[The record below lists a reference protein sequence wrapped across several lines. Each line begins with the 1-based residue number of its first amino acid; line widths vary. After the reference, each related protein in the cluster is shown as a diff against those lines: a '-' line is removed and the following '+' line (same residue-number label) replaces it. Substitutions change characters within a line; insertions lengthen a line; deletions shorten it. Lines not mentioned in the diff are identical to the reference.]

1 MRPMTIM
8 TSIAARFAP
17 VPLALVIVLACRGAN
32 AGVTVLGVQY
42 QQDQPYPEFNC
53 IWNDKTYPT
62 NCPPRSLGCNVHVYV
77 KNTGGSS
84 VTVSDVTLAGYS
96 LADSLVLNTGVHD
109 ARSIYFKWD
118 NPPQAILDAGEP
130 VWYKADPSVIPAGG
144 VGQVVVRL
152 RSVPVTQPVSL
163 GVETTGGTVTTSIT
177 IAANAPQLA
186 SIGYSPDLTKVYLH
200 WRRSGGAAPTA
211 IRMDGVDVTA
221 NTATVGDTN
230 INFGASV
237 VQLAA
242 PLGPMSYHVFQGVYA
257 DGKIA
262 SASQRAWTNKFIYA
276 SYGNFETSS
285 SYTIADWV
293 AEACNHGFNNVQVN
307 MGEVG
312 SYMWTGIGEADC
324 RARGYGYTTGDKTK
338 FNPIDPDMFFLN
350 DEPDAEEANMEHTFC
365 GTGLKLPCGHSP
377 MGILVMREIA
387 NGEGLRSLRPMTPTS
402 INLNGTFRP
411 ENYYAWGQSVD
422 ILQVDPYYQ
431 RRLSD
436 VYWRDQQRIPLYR
449 QATYIY
455 AVSRA
460 VTTAAEPNPSN
471 ILLYSCEWKCTDDNC
486 DPAYVGQVWPFPTTE
501 AKRIEV
507 YYALAAG
514 AKGMGYWWFPKGY
527 PSNGLADQ
535 GKATA
540 RALWKEL
547 GLLGNEIKT
556 AAPLLVTSHP
566 VDMLLTPGTNVW
578 VRALAVGT
586 DTVILIVVND
596 NYYNDEAGCHY
607 TPVANATVAATLP
620 SWMQAAPT
628 AFAIAAGGL
637 SDVSAVLNGNQ
648 LQVNLGTLN
657 LTRMIVVT
665 KNAGLRA
672 TIQQRYDQQ
681 VRPGIC
687 AMAPELC
694 ASTPPSVA
702 QQPASQYA
710 APGGTANF
718 TVVVSGSNP
727 LSYQWQ
733 KNAVRLNNGGHYTG
747 TTTATVTVG
756 SVDSTDVAGYRC
768 VVTNAYGSVT
778 SSVATLVLGGP
789 CSTPT
794 LLNGNFEGPTNAPG
808 ISTNWAG
815 YQRPPNPVTAWT
827 IQTNSPPTGGGTQYQ
842 QIANTS
848 GTGGGGVRQDI
859 TGCVIGATYQISG
872 WMRGNSVAYST
883 CTVKCS
889 PTASTDWSTAAD
901 LNPPQ
906 TFTGN
911 YWTNF
916 SGTVVATGPSMT
928 LWLDGQ
934 TGGTGQNKAECFDA
948 VTVTCVA
955 APPPLRFE
963 SAGLLS
969 QDPVRL
975 VLSGEP
981 GKTVTV
987 RRSSNLVDWVM
998 LTNLVN
1004 TNGIVQFTDPTAN
1017 TAAQRFYRAT
1027 SP

>member
-1 MRPMTIM
+1 MRQTLPH
-8 TSIAARFAP
+8 SRGRVNAFL
-17 VPLALVIVLACRGAN
+17 LALVISLACRGAH

-62 NCPPRSLGCNVHVYV
+62 NCPARSLGCNVHVYL

-84 VTVSDVTLAGYS
+84 VTISDVTVAGYS
-96 LADSLVLNTGVHD
+96 LADSLVENAGVHYS
-109 ARSIYFKWD
+109 RSIYFKWD
-118 NPPQAILDAGEP
+118 NPPSAILNAGEP
-130 VWYKADPSVIPAGG
+130 VWYKGDPATIPAGG
-144 VGQVVVRL
+144 VGQAVLRL
-152 RSVPVTQPVSL
+152 RSVPVTQPVSV
-163 GVETTGGTVTTSIT
+163 GVVTSGGTVTTNIT
-177 IAANAPQLA
+177 VDMNAPQLA

-200 WRRSGGAAPTA
+200 WRRNGGAAPTTVK
-211 IRMDGVDVTA
+211 MDGVDVTPA
-221 NTATVGDTN
+221 TTTVGDPTV
-230 INFGASV
+230 NFGASI

-242 PLGPMSYHVFQGVYA
+242 PLVPMSYHVFQGAYS
-257 DGKIA
+257 DGKLA

-276 SYGNFETSS
+276 SYGNFETSA

-293 AEACNHGFNNVQVN
+293 AEASEHGFNNCQVS

-312 SYMWTGIGEADC
+312 GYMWTGAGQADC
-324 RARGYGYTTGDKTK
+324 RARGYGYTSGDKTK

-350 DEPDAEEANMEHTFC
+350 DEPDAEEANMENTFC

-387 NGEGLRSLRPMTPTS
+387 NGEGLRALRPMTPTS

-436 VYWRDQQRIPLYR
+436 VYWRDQYRIPLYR

-460 VTTAAEPNPSN
+460 VTSAAEPNPSN
-471 ILLYSCEWKCTDDNC
+471 VLLYSCEWKCTDDNC
-486 DPAYVGQVWPFPTTE
+486 DTAYVGQVWPFPTTE

-514 AKGMGYWWFPKGY
+514 VKGMGYWWFPKGY

-547 GLLGNEIKT
+547 GLLGNEIK
-556 AAPLLVTSHP
+556 AAQPLLVTSHP
-566 VDMLLTPGTNVW
+566 VDMTLSPGTNVW
-578 VRALAVGT
+578 VRALASGT
-586 DTVILIVVND
+586 DTILLIVVND
-596 NYYNDEAGCHY
+596 DYYNDEAGCHY
-607 TPVANATVAATLP
+607 TPVANATLTATLP
-620 SWMQAAPT
+620 SWMQASPT
-628 AFAIAAGGL
+628 AFAITAGGL
-637 SDVSAVLNGNQ
+637 TDVSTVLNGNQ
-648 LQVNLGTLN
+648 LQVNLGVLN
-657 LTRMIVVT
+657 LTRMIVLT
-665 KNAGLRA
+665 KTAGLRA

-694 ASTPPSVA
+694 ANTPPSMA
-702 QQPASQYA
+702 QQPVTQYA
-710 APGGTANF
+710 APGGAASF
-718 TVVVSGSNP
+718 TVVTSGSNP
-727 LSYQWQ
+727 LGYQWQ
-733 KNAVRLNNGGHYTG
+733 KDAVKLNNGGHYSG
-747 TTTATVTVG
+747 CTAATLMVNGADT
-756 SVDSTDVAGYRC
+756 SDVAGYRC

-778 SSVATLVLGGP
+778 SSVAMLLLGAP
-789 CSTPT
+789 CSTPG
-794 LLNGNFEGPTNAPG
+794 LLNANFEGTTNAPG
-808 ISTNWAG
+808 VSTNWVG
-815 YQRPPNPVTAWT
+815 YQRAPNPSTVWS
-827 IQTNSPPTGGGTQYQ
+827 IQTAAPNPPGGALQYQ

-859 TGCVIGATYQISG
+859 TGCVVGATYQISG
-872 WMRGNSVAYST
+872 WLRGNSVAYST
-883 CTVKCS
+883 CTVKVS
-889 PTASTDWSTAAD
+889 PSASTNWSTAID

-906 TFTGN
+906 TYTGN
-911 YWTNF
+911 TWTNF

-948 VTVTCVA
+948 VTVTCLG
-955 APPPLRFE
+955 APPALRFE
-963 SAGLLS
+963 SAGLVAPNL
-969 QDPVRL
+969 VRL

-987 RRSSNLVDWVM
+987 RRSSNLASWVVV
-998 LTNLVN
+998 TNLVN
-1004 TNGIVQFTDPTAN
+1004 SNGIVQFTEPTAG
-1017 TAAQRFYRAT
+1017 TPSQRFYRAT